1 MPICKNCGSQQPD
14 GAAFCDECGA
24 KLEQV
29 VPAAPFAAAMPGS
42 TPTIVAATCP
52 VCGISVT
59 PGEAFCDNCGAA
71 LGPGTPASPPPQ
83 VAAPAPSLPATAPAP
98 MRAGPL
104 TCTNCGAQLEPGS
117 YFCDMC
123 GASVSAT
130 VPETPP
136 PAPVPTTPPISV
148 PPSAPAPA
156 DPSLAPTSTPPPLP
170 TQPSPFTPTPAT
182 IPYEQHPPAAPSF
195 LPPQPSG
202 VAIQGRLVVQGTN
215 AAIPFPPGR
224 TEVIVGREDPISNV
238 FPDVDL
244 TDHGGDEGGVS
255 RRHARIFLQGSQTLV
270 EDLNSTNYT
279 YVNQQRLTPGQPHPL
294 HDGDEVRF
302 GRVKLNFYT

>member
-1 MPICKNCGSQQPD
+1 MPICTNCGSPQPD

-29 VPAAPFAAAMPGS
+29 MPAAPFAATAPPPA
-42 TPTIVAATCP
+42 PTVITAACP
-52 VCGISVT
+52 VCGVSVT

-71 LGPGTPASPPPQ
+71 LGSGAPAPQ
-83 VAAPAPSLPATAPAP
+83 VAAPAPFLPATVPAP
-98 MRAGPL
+98 VRPSPL
-104 TCTNCGAQLEPGS
+104 TCASCGARLEPGS

-123 GASVSAT
+123 GASAGAA
-130 VPETPP
+130 TPP
-136 PAPVPTTPPISV
+136 PPTPAPDPSFAPASTPP
-148 PPSAPAPA
+148 
-156 DPSLAPTSTPPPLP
+156 LAPTQISPPPHP
-170 TQPSPFTPTPAT
+170 PTP
-182 IPYEQHPPAAPSF
+182 IPHEPYSPAAPPFS
-195 LPPQPSG
+195 PHQTAG
-202 VAIQGRLVVQGTN
+202 AAIQGRLVVQGSN

-244 TDHGGDEGGVS
+244 TDQGGDEGGVS
-255 RRHARIFLQGSQTLV
+255 RRHARIFLQGSQVLV

-302 GRVKLNFYT
+302 GRVKLNFYA